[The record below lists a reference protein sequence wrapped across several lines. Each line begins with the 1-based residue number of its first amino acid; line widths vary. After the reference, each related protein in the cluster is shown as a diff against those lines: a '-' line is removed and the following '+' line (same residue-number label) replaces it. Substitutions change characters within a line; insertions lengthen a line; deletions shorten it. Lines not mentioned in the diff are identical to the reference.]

1 MSSATCAKHQ
11 GTDCHP
17 PNLALCIRRCTDART
32 FLNTWCFIGVWSLLK
47 AVPTCLLSAALQLS
61 REVIQDMSFDAM
73 HALVQSKGFVRV
85 APVPEHDAGR

>member
-1 MSSATCAKHQ
+1 M
-11 GTDCHP
+11 
-17 PNLALCIRRCTDART
+17 
-32 FLNTWCFIGVWSLLK
+32 LK